1 MAMKKAHQVL
11 LKELERSPQS
21 SEELVENTGYS
32 YDGIRGRLSE
42 MRKLGYDI
50 RYEEKTEIKKIKVKK
65 YVLHNSVKSKEFLDF
80 LDKYQLYGKIINID
94 KISEKSGISEEEIKS
109 IVSKLFLNPKYS
121 VIQLS
126 NVQIKI
132 QRLS

>member
-1 MAMKKAHQVL
+1 MKKAHQVL